1 MGRTEISVLEMTLVN
16 KQKWQMGG
24 AVQLSSSGYI
34 LRIPPGSKSLL
45 FPYCSLHGFP
55 CLYNKDSMNSVL
67 LAIVAYQTTP
77 KSCST
82 HNSVGQDV
90 GHDPMGMTC
99 FCSPLIC
106 VWGCC
111 HKSGV
116 LTGTAQAGS
125 AGTVSQTTYTGSR
138 ERGPEV
144 TDTIAEAA
152 RFLLT
157 GSGWPEDT

>member
-24 AVQLSSSGYI
+24 AVQLSGSGYI

-82 HNSVGQDV
+82 LTILWVKMLD
-90 GHDPMGMTC
+90 MT
-99 FCSPLIC
+99 P
-106 VWGCC
+106 W
-111 HKSGV
+111 
-116 LTGTAQAGS
+116 A
-125 AGTVSQTTYTGSR
+125 
-138 ERGPEV
+138 
-144 TDTIAEAA
+144 
-152 RFLLT
+152 
-157 GSGWPEDT
+157 